1 MTDKTEAIQ
10 TPIRAKF
17 SALPGFVRMALIAGG
32 AIVGI
37 TLISGVLSTLIPK
50 EDKTVQPL
58 NLVQPDQAAPSPSP
72 TAATDLEMQRQTA
85 WEGVKQS
92 REQLLSSL
100 SEIDTALRISR
111 AQKWQIFAAQQCQQ
125 AGANKCP
132 SSYKWLLDK
141 YTTAAADIQRE
152 MFAGRVSVDAETV
165 SRLRQK
171 RDELMDLAIALSLD
185 VNGNSPQPYILTQ
198 RFSGNVEDVLKAG
211 LNFESLRQAAAMQ
224 AYEGQQQQQGGQQ
237 K

>member
-1 MTDKTEAIQ
+1 MTQDKPLEN
-10 TPIRAKF
+10 PIKSKF
-17 SALPGFVRMALIAGG
+17 SALPGIVRMALIAGG

-37 TLISGVLSTLIPK
+37 TLISGLLTTLVPK
-50 EDKTVQPL
+50 EDKTTQSL
-58 NLVQPDQAAPSPSP
+58 NLVQPDSPTPSPSS

-111 AQKWQIFAAQQCQQ
+111 GQKWQIFAAQQCQRE
-125 AGANKCP
+125 GANKCP

-152 MFAGRVSVDAETV
+152 MFAGKVSVDSETV
-165 SRLRQK
+165 AKVRSK
-171 RDELMDLAIALSLD
+171 RDELMDLAVALSLD
-185 VNGNSPQPYILTQ
+185 VNGNSPQPYVLTQ
-198 RFSGNVEDVLKAG
+198 RFSGNIEDLLKAG
-211 LNFESLRQAAAMQ
+211 MNFESLRQAAAMQ
-224 AYEGQQQQQGGQQ
+224 AYEGQQQGGQQ

>member
-1 MTDKTEAIQ
+1 MQDKPLEN
-10 TPIRAKF
+10 PIRAKF
-17 SALPGFVRMALIAGG
+17 AALPGVVRMGLIAGG
-32 AIVGI
+32 AIVSITVVSGI
-37 TLISGVLSTLIPK
+37 LSTIVPK
-50 EDKTVQPL
+50 EDKTTQPL
-58 NLVQPDQAAPSPSP
+58 NLVQPDQASPSPSP

-85 WEGVKQS
+85 WEGVRQS

-100 SEIDTALRISR
+100 SELDNALRISR

-125 AGANKCP
+125 AGANRCP

-152 MFAGRVSVDAETV
+152 MFAGRVSVDSDTV
-165 SRLRQK
+165 SRLRSK

-185 VNGNSPQPYILTQ
+185 VNGNSPQPYVLTQ
-198 RFSGNVEDVLKAG
+198 RFSGNIEDVLKAG
-211 LNFESLRQAAAMQ
+211 MNFESLRQAAAMQ
-224 AYEGQQQQQGGQQ
+224 AYEGQQQQQQGGQQ